1 MTLPEAIEVWNTVR
15 EKEIGV
21 AIKCAIEDIA
31 TIRHTLYE
39 ARRSLADPS
48 LEEFAVTVPKD
59 PGDEIFIVRKTVEL
73 E

>member
-1 MTLPEAIEVWNTVR
+1 MTLPEAIEVWNSVR

-21 AIKCAIEDIA
+21 ALKCAVADIIS
-31 TIRHTLYE
+31 IRQVLYD
-39 ARRSLADPS
+39 ARKTLADPS